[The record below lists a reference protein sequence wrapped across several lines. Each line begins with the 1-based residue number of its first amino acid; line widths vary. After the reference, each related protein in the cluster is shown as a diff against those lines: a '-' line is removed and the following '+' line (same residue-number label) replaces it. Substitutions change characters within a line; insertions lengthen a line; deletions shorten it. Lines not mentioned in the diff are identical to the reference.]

1 MRAPIVSK
9 SSSASHRRPYA
20 YVENDPVNWMDREG
34 FCRKRGETKFQCANR
49 VAREVLGD
57 RLDVVDNVGYY
68 GIGAQGISIVL
79 GNHFGQKF
87 ILNNA
92 KNKLKNLNIEGA
104 MTSGDLFR
112 QLSAL
117 RRAGKRAERII
128 AKRNL
133 LATLSKFS
141 GILGGAATVTSFVY
155 RGMGYYFGDCEELCC
170 E

>member
-1 MRAPIVSK
+1 
-9 SSSASHRRPYA
+9 
-20 YVENDPVNWMDREG
+20 MD
-34 FCRKRGETKFQCANR
+34 KIIIK
-49 VAREVLGD
+49 
-57 RLDVVDNVGYY
+57 
-68 GIGAQGISIVL
+68 GAKEH
-79 GNHFGQKF
+79 N
-87 ILNNA
+87 
-92 KNKLKNLNIEGA
+92 LKNLNIEGA

-141 GILGGAATVTSFVY
+141 GILGGAATVISFVY

-170 E
+170 K